1 MTTTSTNQPS
11 ASQPAQQVAG
21 WADRGTTS
29 VPAQVGAIAGT
40 NLRSWSRNPGIIVQS
55 LFFPAFMLLMFQLV
69 FGKSIGQLGG
79 GDSVFGYTALVALVG
94 ALYGSVATT
103 LLLVEERESGLLS
116 RMWTLPVNRYSF
128 VAGRIAAE
136 ALRTGLS
143 TIILFGV
150 GIALGLRFEQGPLG
164 ALAALAV
171 TMVFAVCVSVPVMA
185 LALVSNGLQAVQT
198 LGGVFLFLLFFNSGF
213 APVTEFPGWLQPV
226 VRAQPLSPAI
236 EAIRG
241 LTEGGPVL
249 WPVAGVLAWAVVLI
263 GMFGPLAVRRYHRA
277 AEGR

>member
-1 MTTTSTNQPS
+1 MTTTTATTSSTTW
-11 ASQPAQQVAG
+11 ASRGSTGLPAQI
-21 WADRGTTS
+21 
-29 VPAQVGAIAGT
+29 GAIAGT
-40 NLRSWSRNPGIIVQS
+40 NLRSWARNPGIIVQS

-69 FGKSIGQLGG
+69 FGQSMGNIGRGE
-79 GDSVFGYTALVALVG
+79 SVYGYTALVALVG
-94 ALYGSVATT
+94 ALYGSVSTT

-128 VAGRIAAE
+128 VAGRIWAE
-136 ALRTGLS
+136 ALRTAIS
-143 TIILFGV
+143 TIMLFAV

-164 ALAALAV
+164 ALAALAI
-171 TMVFAVCVSVPVMA
+171 TMIFAVSVAVPIMA
-185 LALVSNGLQAVQT
+185 LGLVSNGLQAVQT

-213 APVTEFPGWLQPV
+213 APVTEFPGWLQPL

-236 EAIRG
+236 EAMRG

-249 WPVAGVLAWAVVLI
+249 GPVAGVLAWAVVLV
-263 GMFGPLAVRRYHRA
+263 GVFGPLAVRRYHRA